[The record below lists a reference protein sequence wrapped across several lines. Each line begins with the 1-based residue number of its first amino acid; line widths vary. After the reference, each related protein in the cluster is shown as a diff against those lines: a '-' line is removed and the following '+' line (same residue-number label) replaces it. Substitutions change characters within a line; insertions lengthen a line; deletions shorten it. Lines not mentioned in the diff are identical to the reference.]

1 MSGKVDVTNL
11 KKAGKNREAIRGAQK
26 KINMLLSDDTQ
37 IKDDGLYGG
46 NTEEAIKKVALQ
58 YSSIAPEI
66 KGLDGKKM
74 TPAFLK
80 FLDNFE
86 KNKEKIAALFK

>member
-1 MSGKVDVTNL
+1 
-11 KKAGKNREAIRGAQK
+11 
-26 KINMLLSDDTQ
+26 MLLSDDAQ

-58 YSSIAPEI
+58 YSLIAPEI